1 MTDPSEQRPTV
12 RLRLR
17 ILGESVAVE
26 APAPP
31 EYARLD
37 EVLPLLR
44 KIDDHAVDLAVRRT
58 EAAGKTVSCGKGCA
72 ACCRAQPVPVTPP
85 EAYAL
90 LRLVENLPEPRR
102 ADVRARFADSVSR
115 LRDAGLADRFLAIDG
130 DGDVTDAQVRDAAQR
145 YFRLGLACPF
155 LEDSACSIYED
166 RPFVCREYLVTSPAE
181 RCNDPFMT
189 PVEGIRMP
197 LVGGAAMLRSTTKF
211 LEKPQSTVA
220 LTLALEYAQAH
231 RAELERTFASRELF
245 PRALQELART
255 DTNRMEADRTEVPV
269 ARIGLIIPSV
279 NRLSEPQFM
288 RFAPHGLGIHV
299 TRVRIAGKWQKPVAE
314 LASVIA
320 AAAGAL
326 SDAGPDLIVY
336 HCTDSSMREGLDG
349 ERRILDIVR
358 QETGIEAVS
367 TSALV
372 VEALNALGIKRL
384 VVVSPYQD
392 NDVIIAYLQSCGFT
406 VVHDVALRLPGHESS
421 GATPERWVE
430 ATLDN
435 ARDDADGYFLSCTNT
450 TQIEAIRELEAALG
464 KPVVSSNQAV
474 LWGAI
479 RRLRAQLG
487 EVEMPRLGRLM
498 GA

>member
-1 MTDPSEQRPTV
+1 MTDPSQPPPTV
-12 RLRLR
+12 RLKLR
-17 ILGESVAVE
+17 ILGEPVAVE

-31 EYARLD
+31 EHARLD

-44 KIDDHAVDLAVRRT
+44 RIDDHAVDLSVRRT
-58 EAAGKTVSCGKGCA
+58 EAAGRTVSCRKGCA

-90 LRLVENLPEPRR
+90 LRLVESLPEPRR
-102 ADVRARFADSVSR
+102 AEIRARFADRAGR

-130 DGDVTDAQVRDAAQR
+130 DFTKEMRDAALR

-155 LEDSACSIYED
+155 LEDGACSIYED

-181 RCNDPFMT
+181 HCNDPFAT
-189 PVEGIRMP
+189 GVEGIDMP
-197 LVGGAAMLRSTTKF
+197 VDGEGAMLRTAAKF
-211 LEKPQSTVA
+211 LEKPQFTMA

-231 RAELERTFASRELF
+231 RAELERTFASRDLF
-245 PRALQELART
+245 PRALQELVRRT
-255 DTNRMEADRTEVPV
+255 AGRADANRIQVPA

-279 NRLSEPQFM
+279 NRMSEPQFM
-288 RFAPHGLGIHV
+288 RFAPPGLGVHV
-299 TRVRIAGKWQKPVAE
+299 TRARIAGKWRRPVAE
-314 LASVIA
+314 LAPVIA
-320 AAAGAL
+320 AAAGAI
-326 SDAGPDLIVY
+326 SDASPDLIVY

-358 QETGIEAVS
+358 GETGVEAVS

-372 VEALNALGIKRL
+372 VEALRAFGIRKL

-406 VVHDVALRLPGHESS
+406 VVHDVALRLQGHESPD
-421 GATPERWVE
+421 ATPERWVE

-435 ARDDADGYFLSCTNT
+435 ARDEADGYFLSCTNT
-450 TQIEAIRELEAALG
+450 TQIEAIQELEAALG

-474 LWGAI
+474 LWGAV
-479 RRLRAQLG
+479 RRLRARLG
-487 EVEMPRLGRLM
+487 EVDMPGLGRLM
-498 GA
+498 GV

>member
-1 MTDPSEQRPTV
+1 MTDPPQQPPTV

-17 ILGESVAVE
+17 ILGEPVAVE
-26 APAPP
+26 APGPP
-31 EYARLD
+31 ERARLD

-44 KIDDHAVDLAVRRT
+44 AIDDRAVDLAVQRT
-58 EAAGKTVSCGKGCA
+58 EARGKTVSCRKGCS

-90 LRLVENLPEPRR
+90 LRLVENLPEPRQ
-102 ADVRARFADSVSR
+102 AEVRARFADRVQR
-115 LRDAGLADRFLAIDG
+115 LRDAGLADRFLQLEGAG
-130 DGDVTDAQVRDAAQR
+130 DATKEQVRDAAQR

-155 LEDSACSIYED
+155 LEDDACGIYED

-181 RCNDPFMT
+181 WCRDPFAT

-197 LVGGAAMLRSTTKF
+197 VAAEGAMLRTATKF
-211 LEKPQSTVA
+211 LEKPQFTLA

-231 RAELERTFASRELF
+231 RAELERTFASRDMF

-255 DTNRMEADRTEVPV
+255 GGNRLAVPA

-279 NRLSEPQFM
+279 NRLSELQFM
-288 RFAPHGLGIHV
+288 HFAPPGLGIHV
-299 TRVRIAGKWQKPVAE
+299 TRARIAGKWRKPVTE
-314 LASVIA
+314 LAPVIA

-326 SDAGPDLIVY
+326 SDASPDLIVY

-358 QETGIEAVS
+358 QEAGIEAVS

-372 VEALNALGIKRL
+372 VEALNALGVKKL
-384 VVVSPYQD
+384 VIVSPYQD

-421 GATPERWVE
+421 GAPPERWVE
-430 ATLDN
+430 TTLDN
-435 ARDDADGYFLSCTNT
+435 AREEADGYFLSCTNT
-450 TQIEAIRELEAALG
+450 TQIEAIEELEAALG

-474 LWGAI
+474 LWGAVK
-479 RRLRAQLG
+479 RLRPRLG
-487 EVEMPRLGRLM
+487 EVAMPRLGRLM
-498 GA
+498 GL

>member
-1 MTDPSEQRPTV
+1 MTDSPEQQPTV
-12 RLRLR
+12 RLRLK
-17 ILGESVAVE
+17 ILGEPVAVE
-26 APAPP
+26 AVAPP

-37 EVLPLLR
+37 EVLPLMR
-44 KIDDHAVDLAVRRT
+44 EIDDHAIGVAVQRT
-58 EAAGKTVSCGKGCA
+58 EAAGKTVSCSKGCA

-102 ADVRARFADSVSR
+102 ADVRARFADRARR

-130 DGDVTDAQVRDAAQR
+130 DGDVTDVQLRDAARR

-155 LEDSACSIYED
+155 LEDGACSIYED

-197 LVGGAAMLRSTTKF
+197 VVGGAAMLRSATKF
-211 LEKPQSTVA
+211 LEKPQFTVA

-231 RAELERTFASRELF
+231 RVELERTFASRELF
-245 PRALQELART
+245 PRSLQELART
-255 DTNRMEADRTEVPV
+255 DTNRMEVDRTEVPT

-279 NRLSEPQFM
+279 NRLSESQFM
-288 RFAPHGLGIHV
+288 RFAPPRLGIYV
-299 TRVRIAGKWQKPVAE
+299 TRARIAGKWQKPVAE
-314 LASVIA
+314 LAPVIA

-336 HCTDSSMREGLDG
+336 HCMDSSMREGLDG
-349 ERRILDIVR
+349 ERRILDIVQ

-372 VEALNALGIKRL
+372 VEALNALGIRKL

-392 NDVIIAYLQSCGFT
+392 NDVIIAYLQSCAFT
-406 VVHDVALRLPGHESS
+406 VIHDVALRLPGHEAS

-435 ARDDADGYFLSCTNT
+435 ARDEADGYFLSCTDT

-474 LWGAI
+474 LWGAV
-479 RRLRAQLG
+479 RRVRARLG
-487 EVEMPRLGRLM
+487 EVEMTRLGRLM
-498 GA
+498 EI